1 MENQV
6 IPNLKRGYIKGNRE
20 ITYPIISENRFI
32 QDLSYDINT
41 KTISKNPTIVYTLP
55 INMLPRTDQEKAI
68 LNRYKSEFNKLRE
81 YSYQYQT
88 TSYDPNGNLIMEEKS
103 ISLIKLFTYYSM
115 IAHNWK
121 LGEKSLVPILENF
134 QNSEIISSFHKFEAD
149 LDKSGKYL
157 DLDQANDL
165 FDLIM
170 PYVVPFD
177 SPYSSFTKYLWH
189 KNPVTKKYQIMERLS
204 KSNNNYNEEDYEM
217 MDQVMDYEDYEDY
230 EDYDDSY
237 SKDTIGDYE
246 FVPLNVD
253 TNYFTATTIEDNI
266 RTEEIQ
272 YNETEDLEEGDDGY
286 RYIRISYNVDT
297 ENVTRIT
304 SNFATEIKLD
314 KVPFIKVNGKKVI
327 DIDYIK
333 NKIKSDK
340 NSC

>member
-1 MENQV
+1 
-6 IPNLKRGYIKGNRE
+6 
-20 ITYPIISENRFI
+20 
-32 QDLSYDINT
+32 
-41 KTISKNPTIVYTLP
+41 
-55 INMLPRTDQEKAI
+55 
-68 LNRYKSEFNKLRE
+68 
-81 YSYQYQT
+81 
-88 TSYDPNGNLIMEEKS
+88 
-103 ISLIKLFTYYSM
+103 
-115 IAHNWK
+115 
-121 LGEKSLVPILENF
+121 
-134 QNSEIISSFHKFEAD
+134 
-149 LDKSGKYL
+149 
-157 DLDQANDL
+157 
-165 FDLIM
+165 
-170 PYVVPFD
+170 
-177 SPYSSFTKYLWH
+177 
-189 KNPVTKKYQIMERLS
+189 MERLS

-272 YNETEDLEEGDDGY
+272 YNEIEDLEEGDDGY